1 MGARKE
7 EEELRGGRKSEILET
22 TTTTTR
28 LSVLGS
34 VQLCF
39 YDVNL
44 HMPKVSVKLDHTH
57 WLERMMSVRMRKC
70 VSVYEFVRMR
80 AHARVCLKLSST
92 SGFD

>member
-7 EEELRGGRKSEILET
+7 EEELRGGRKSEILE
-22 TTTTTR
+22 TTTTR

-57 WLERMMSVRMRKC
+57 GLERMMSVRMRKC

-80 AHARVCLKLSST
+80 THACV
-92 SGFD
+92 